1 MSSFLAF
8 ARCPPQLR
16 NYCCWLIGGWKLVLC
31 RRYRSLLDIFDES
44 GASPSTTSSVLYHN
58 MSLLQTLQTLAEIWV
73 LKYESFFEAPF
84 IGSST
89 QWLTHWVTDTLNHCL
104 RGTQRVSQ
112 YESFFEAPTYLF
124 IDSVTYSLSDW
135 HFKSL
140 SQGSSML
147 QTMSKNQKH
156 QKYGGRMAG

>member
-8 ARCPPQLR
+8 ERCPPQLR

-44 GASPSTTSSVLYHN
+44 GASPSTTCSVLYHN

-89 QWLTHWVTDTLNHCL
+89 QWLTHWVTDTLNQCL
-104 RGTQRVSQ
+104 R
-112 YESFFEAPTYLF
+112 EAQCYKPCQKIRNTKNMGVGWRDND
-124 IDSVTYSLSDW
+124 IDKIINLW
-135 HFKSL
+135 
-140 SQGSSML
+140 M
-147 QTMSKNQKH
+147 N
-156 QKYGGRMAG
+156 GRL